1 MQYMTNKDLG
11 LKLFFIINQIQ
22 CSCWCH
28 SGENNKLSD
37 SDRSYFWIIFL
48 GVDLKLK
55 CNIPPSRLIFWNF
68 VYILCTLIALDALA
82 KFSKRWPNKY
92 LWMATVLVR
101 TYTNFLLT
109 FYWAFSTFEI
119 KIFATLYHM
128 KYSTQ
133 YTIGRKLSQNIQ
145 NSFNWLWETCSDEG
159 NKRLILR

>member
-1 MQYMTNKDLG
+1 MFLLVPFGWKQQVIRFRSKLFLNNISWSRSEIEMQYTSFKAD
-11 LKLFFIINQIQ
+11 
-22 CSCWCH
+22 
-28 SGENNKLSD
+28 
-37 SDRSYFWIIFL
+37 FL
-48 GVDLKLK
+48 E
-55 CNIPPSRLIFWNF
+55 W

-133 YTIGRKLSQNIQ
+133 YTIGRELSQNIQ
-145 NSFNWLWETCSDEG
+145 NSFSWLWETCSDEG